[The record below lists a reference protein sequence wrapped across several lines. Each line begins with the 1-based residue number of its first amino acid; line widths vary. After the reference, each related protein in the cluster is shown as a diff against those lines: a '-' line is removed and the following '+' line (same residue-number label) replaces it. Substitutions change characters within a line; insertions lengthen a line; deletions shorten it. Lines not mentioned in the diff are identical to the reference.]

1 MLNIDIDTGGTMTD
15 GLVSGEGNPFSVK
28 VETTP
33 HDVTIAFMNILDA
46 VRQRLD
52 IPSLRELLDRVAL
65 IRWSSTITSNVL
77 AQKTGSKLGLL
88 VTAGHE
94 DDLYGSAEDAA
105 TVLGELVDRDNVT
118 GIAEDATDDEVRAAV
133 KGLFDKGIRRIN
145 ISLAGSFP
153 DNTAER
159 KVVAM
164 IDRQYPDHY
173 LGSIPALPASE
184 IVQRPDDMTRTFVSL
199 INAYVHPSLATSLY
213 RAEETVRVEHGWHGN
228 VLVGHINGG
237 VARIGKTTAFNTIES
252 GPLFGTHATAQHA
265 REHGVS
271 KAIAIDVGGTTAKAS
286 LVEDGRVAEL
296 EHGRL
301 FGIPLTMHLPL
312 LRSIAL
318 GGGSVARVADG
329 AVTLGPD
336 SMGAAPGPACYGL
349 GGRNATLTDAFVVL
363 GLVDPEGFLNGR
375 RVLDVDKAA
384 EAIDRHIAKHLGTS
398 TAAAAERVMD
408 AAFDTVA
415 GLARDIA
422 AERGWNPAETT
433 IYAFGGNGPL
443 FATGVAERLGVG
455 TVKLFQF
462 GSVLSAYGSAIS
474 DVVHVYESA
483 ISGSDPVG
491 AARQAAATLRGEAER
506 DLRGEGFDASAA
518 RFEWEVRDDDGAL
531 TSCEGDIDAALP
543 ARPALVK
550 LTASCPLPSVD
561 YAAVAREESAG
572 PAGSRPS
579 ALDPSGSLR
588 TFRYDGLA
596 DISIEG
602 PALVDGGSFTWLIGN
617 GWSASMN
624 DRGDATLSASEP
636 STREPKG
643 ARR

>member
-33 HDVTIAFMNILDA
+33 HDVTIAFLNVLDA
-46 VRQRLD
+46 VRERLG
-52 IPSLRELLDRVAL
+52 IGTLRDLLDRVAL

-77 AQKTGSKLGLL
+77 AQRTGPKLGLL

-94 DDLYGSAEDAA
+94 DDLYGTADDAA
-105 TVLGELVDRDNVT
+105 TVLGTLVDRDNVM
-118 GIAEDATDDEVRAAV
+118 GIAPDASDDEVRAAV
-133 KGLFDKGIRRIN
+133 KALFDKGIRRIN

-184 IVQRPDDMTRTFVSL
+184 ILLRPDDMTRTFVSL

-213 RAEETVRVEHGWHGN
+213 RAEETVRVEHGWRGN

-252 GPLFGTHATAQHA
+252 GPLFGTHASARHA
-265 REHGVS
+265 RRDGVS
-271 KAIAIDVGGTTAKAS
+271 RAIAIDVGGTTAKAS
-286 LVEDGRVAEL
+286 LVDGGEVAEL
-296 EHGRL
+296 ERGAL
-301 FGIPLTMHLPL
+301 FGIPLEMHLPL

-318 GGGSVARVADG
+318 GGGSVARVRDG

-363 GLVDPEGFLNGR
+363 GLVDPHGFLDGR
-375 RVLDVDKAA
+375 RVLDVDKAS
-384 EAIDRHIAKHLGTS
+384 EAIDRDVASALDVS
-398 TAAAAERVMD
+398 TADAARKIMD
-408 AAFDTVA
+408 AALDTVA
-415 GLARDIA
+415 QLARDTA
-422 AERGWNPAETT
+422 AERGWDPAETT
-433 IYAFGGNGPL
+433 VYAFGGNGPL
-443 FATGVAERLGVG
+443 FATGVAERLGATNVQ
-455 TVKLFQF
+455 LFQF

-483 ISGSDPVG
+483 VSGAEPVA
-491 AARQAAATLRGEAER
+491 AARQAADTLRGEAER
-506 DLRGEGFDASAA
+506 DLRGEGFDPSGA
-518 RFEWEVRDDDGAL
+518 RFHWEVRDADGARTGSEGDVDGAL
-531 TSCEGDIDAALP
+531 PEH
-543 ARPALVK
+543 PALIK
-550 LTASCPLPSVD
+550 LTASCPLPSVEYTSD
-561 YAAVAREESAG
+561 GEASPSRQ
-572 PAGSRPS
+572 GSRPS
-579 ALDPSGSLR
+579 TMDPSGSLQ
-588 TFRYDGLA
+588 TYEYHGLA
-596 DISIEG
+596 GSTVTG
-602 PALVDGGSFTWLIGN
+602 PALVDGGSFTWLIGA
-617 GWSASMN
+617 GWTASID
-624 DRGDATLSASEP
+624 DRGDAAL
-636 STREPKG
+636 STRESKG
-643 ARR
+643 GGR